1 MTTWHP
7 GDPDRRTNPRS
18 HVSADEN
25 FQGYVTAR
33 LEDIARV
40 QGEQRQE
47 VMSVKADVAAVR
59 VEIGA
64 LRATARAW
72 GIFAGI
78 LSGVLTSVAGKLWR
92 P

>member
-1 MTTWHP
+1 MTPWKS
-7 GDPDRRTNPRS
+7 GDPERRRTG
-18 HVSADEN
+18 DTMDDG
-25 FQGYVTAR
+25 FQGYVKAR

-47 VMSVKADVAAVR
+47 VMEVKTDVAAVR

-64 LRATARAW
+64 LKATARAW

-78 LSGVLTSVAGKLWR
+78 LSGAVSSVAAKLWR
-92 P
+92 S

>member
-1 MTTWHP
+1 MPDWKP

-18 HVSADEN
+18 HVNADEN

-47 VMSVKADVAAVR
+47 VMGVKVDVAAVR

-64 LRATARAW
+64 LKATARAW
-72 GIFAGI
+72 GVFAGI
-78 LSGVLTSVAGKLWR
+78 VSGILASVAGKLWR